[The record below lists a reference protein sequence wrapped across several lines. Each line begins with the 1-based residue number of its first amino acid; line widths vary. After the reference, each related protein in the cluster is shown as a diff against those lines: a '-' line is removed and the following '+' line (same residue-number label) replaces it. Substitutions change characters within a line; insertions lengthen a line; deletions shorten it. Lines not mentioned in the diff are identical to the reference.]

1 MRDNICIVN
10 EEANMKWFECW
21 GEMVEVVYQLIEA
34 KNAQDA
40 ERQFRAMYSGVLNV
54 RIKENLKQQES

>member
-1 MRDNICIVN
+1 
-10 EEANMKWFECW
+10 MKWFECR

-40 ERQFRAMYSGVLNV
+40 EKEFRAMYSGILNV
-54 RIKENLKQQES
+54 SIKEKEMPP